1 MVGLVLLRRAQQG
14 GTSAWTAMILLSWAA
29 SIVFAP
35 LVLLGGTMRPM
46 HLLWQPAL
54 VGFLFMAGQFVT
66 FLAVRIGDVSV
77 AAPVLGVK
85 VLMVPA
91 GATLI
96 VGEVPSLRIWIAA
109 FIAMVGVAFVQMT
122 DMTVNRSKIAASVTF
137 ALLGALSMTIFDLLT
152 QRWAPAWG
160 AGYFLPLS
168 FGFAAAISLVFLPYA
183 DRPSSLARRDLLVPL
198 LAGILLMAIQALGI
212 TYTLAR
218 FGDASRVNIVY
229 SLRGLWG
236 VLLTWFLLHRSSDS
250 TTRPSNRLMSRRL
263 IGATFIGASVL
274 IAVLP

>member
-1 MVGLVLLRRAQQG
+1 
-14 GTSAWTAMILLSWAA
+14 MILLSWAA
-29 SIVFAP
+29 LIVFAP
-35 LVLLGGTMRPM
+35 LVLLGGTMQPR
-46 HLLWQPAL
+46 HLLWQPAF
-54 VGFLFMAGQFVT
+54 VGLLFIAGQFVT

-109 FIAMVGVAFVQMT
+109 FIAMLGVAFVQMT
-122 DMTVNRSKIAASVTF
+122 DMTVDRSKIATSVTL
-137 ALLGALSMTIFDLLT
+137 ALVGALSMTIFDLLT

-160 AGYFLPLS
+160 AGYFLPLA
-168 FGFAAAISLVFLPYA
+168 FAFAAASSLVFLPFA
-183 DRPSSLARRDLLVPL
+183 DRPSSLARHDVLVPL
-198 LAGILLMAIQALGI
+198 FVGTLLMAIQALGI

-236 VLLTWFLLHRSSDS
+236 VLLTWLLLHWSGDS

-263 IGATFIGASVL
+263 IGASLIGASVL
-274 IAVLP
+274 IAVFP